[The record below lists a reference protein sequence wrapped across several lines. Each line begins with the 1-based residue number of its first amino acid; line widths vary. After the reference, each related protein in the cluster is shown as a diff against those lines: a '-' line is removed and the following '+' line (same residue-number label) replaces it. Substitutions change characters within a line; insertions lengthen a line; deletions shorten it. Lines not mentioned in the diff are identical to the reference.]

1 MKISATII
9 TIGDELLI
17 GQTID
22 TNSAWIGQ
30 ELNKIGIRIF
40 QRLAIGDD
48 AQQITD
54 ALNLASSQSQL
65 VIITG
70 GLGPTKDDITKKT
83 LAEYFGVGFTFYE
96 EVWEKMKTIF
106 EKRGKEVLEMN
117 RSQAMLPANA
127 TMLPNMRG
135 TAQGMWF
142 DERGAVFVSM
152 PGVPH
157 EMKHLMEKQ
166 VLPKLLQHFELPKI
180 IHKTLMTSGAGES
193 SVANLL
199 SDFEAYLP
207 SYMKLAYLP
216 ELGIVKLR
224 LSAYGEATEQEVNEK
239 FALLKSLLPEYVFS
253 DTEITLQEQIGKMLL
268 AENST
273 LATAES
279 CTGGYLAH
287 LITSIAGSSAYFLG
301 SVISYHNDLKTGL
314 LNVSP
319 ATILEHGAV
328 SEATVA
334 EMVKGILQQTGATY
348 GVAVS
353 GVAGPGGGTPEKPV
367 GTVCFA
373 VGNNERII
381 TRKYHF
387 FPSRLENIKVSAN
400 TAMNL
405 LRRFMLKEI

>member
-1 MKISATII
+1 MQISATII

-48 AQQITD
+48 EQKITD
-54 ALNLASSQSQL
+54 ALNLSSAQTQL

-142 DERGAVFVSM
+142 DEKDVVFVSM

-199 SDFEAYLP
+199 SDFEANLP

-224 LSAYGEATEQEVNEK
+224 LSAYGEATEQEVDEK
-239 FALLKSLLPEYVFS
+239 FALLKSLLPEYVFG
-253 DTEITLQEQIGKMLL
+253 DTEIALQEQIGKMLL

-273 LATAES
+273 LASAES
-279 CTGGYLAH
+279 CTGGYLSH
-287 LITSIAGSSAYFLG
+287 LITSVAGSSAYFLG
-301 SVISYHNDLKTGL
+301 SVVSYHNDVKTGL
-314 LNVSP
+314 LNVAP
-319 ATILEHGAV
+319 ETILQHGAV
-328 SEATVA
+328 SEATAA

-373 VGNNERII
+373 VGNSERII